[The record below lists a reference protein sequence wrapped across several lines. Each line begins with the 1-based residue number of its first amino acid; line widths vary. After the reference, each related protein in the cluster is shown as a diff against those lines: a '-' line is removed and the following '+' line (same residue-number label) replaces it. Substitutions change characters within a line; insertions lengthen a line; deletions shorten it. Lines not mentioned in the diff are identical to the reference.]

1 MCAFFANL
9 LNVPTEPEAKP
20 FKDPIFLIG
29 LMRSGTT
36 LLMNTLSEHPQLL
49 KAGFEMNKAWTEIGG
64 APCSVNCDERTEAD
78 FDPVFAN
85 NMTAYFTRYIEE
97 SKGFLRHL
105 ARWSAKRY
113 YGSGAVFYD
122 WENLYLMNKSPH
134 LSNKI
139 RYLNKIYPN
148 AKYIVIVR
156 SPFGQCASL
165 KMHFLKV
172 HKQSKLKFNLPIK
185 PTSCWNNVQ
194 ENKWNNFNKERLFP
208 ENSSLLGEAWLRL
221 NKSIFTHLEEVPEEN
236 QIYFTYERFVNNK
249 PEVLSQIFR
258 FLELDKKHQRK
269 EIKILSKNPP
279 IQNTSTKG
287 DPLTKWSKFL
297 TFEEQKQIAI
307 IINRSIEDYN
317 YIKSKLNQY
326 NSSEINWPSINQ
338 I

>member
-9 LNVPTEPEAKP
+9 LNVPTEPKAKP

-78 FDPVFAN
+78 FDPVYAN
-85 NMTAYFTRYIEE
+85 NMTAYFTSYIQE
-97 SKGFLRHL
+97 SKSIKRHL

-139 RYLNKIYPN
+139 RYINKIYPN

-165 KMHFLKV
+165 KMHFTRH
-172 HKQSKLKFNLPIK
+172 HKAENYYFELPNKPNACWTNYKNPSPSEIENKRIYPQSFELIPEAWMRLNNSIYQHMLDVDNNNQLWLSYENLVGNQSKELKKVFSFLQLDKNHQQ
-185 PTSCWNNVQ
+185 V
-194 ENKWNNFNKERLFP
+194 ENKI
-208 ENSSLLGEAWLRL
+208 L
-221 NKSIFTHLEEVPEEN
+221 NRNRRITNTDTKGNPLEKWRKHLTEE
-236 QIYFTYERFVNNK
+236 
-249 PEVLSQIFR
+249 
-258 FLELDKKHQRK
+258 
-269 EIKILSKNPP
+269 EIKIIEEYCNKNL
-279 IQNTSTKG
+279 NLMTKLKG
-287 DPLTKWSKFL
+287 KID
-297 TFEEQKQIAI
+297 
-307 IINRSIEDYN
+307 D
-317 YIKSKLNQY
+317 
-326 NSSEINWPSINQ
+326 
-338 I
+338 